1 MLTTIPQTSFMQNS
15 DSNFLQIFTPIQTI
29 DQMGGLLTNET
40 HLFEY
45 PNQTGIFIFILN
57 IEVCIFI

>member
-1 MLTTIPQTSFMQNS
+1 MLTAIPQTSFMQNN
-15 DSNFLQIFTPIQTI
+15 DSNFLQIFTPVQTI

-45 PNQTGIFIFILN
+45 PNQTGIFVFYFK
-57 IEVCIFI
+57 C